1 MLFYIL
7 AGVLFIALVVFL
19 VYAAKNW
26 HWLHVT
32 AVILVYLTATTGF
45 YCAGFVLKTRKAIVK
60 EFADAKLA
68 AETEEQRFLDK
79 LYGAQPN
86 PNGGFGEGSLK
97 GEVAKYNLLTTGKG
111 RSWDDAVLQARDE
124 NQVVF
129 DIPLPA
135 AAPAEDGMAPP
146 AEAAPPAGEPVDSTG
161 MYPSVG
167 SLIYAFQVS
176 SFTIGEGNQV
186 GVPGMYLGS
195 YRVTAVN
202 GTQVTTVP
210 QLAMTSDVR
219 VGDAISLFEKPPVD
233 THDVMVAALG
243 FGAEDK
249 PSIEEFREKFQATFP
264 PDMFGMDDASTVYQE
279 MVDEFSF
286 DGRPVTEIDQWLN
299 SQGRPSL
306 NPDAEEVL
314 VESQVQMDLEESV
327 DGTQDMITSGVFDT
341 LGRANDPELQLG
353 ATAKVPKAK
362 EGDDTDVI
370 LIDEPTA
377 SLGYVRQDGTQVQS
391 WEETGKTQSIRRL
404 FSRRIRDYTSEIE
417 QLDFDTDVVQR
428 RVSEY
433 ARYDA
438 SLKASLADAEVQQVL
453 RDSKISDLTQDQ
465 QSLRADLQLA
475 NGYLEQLESRLGQ
488 LKQEIRDSYLQ
499 ISYLHGQSLEQAA
512 AWAVGQ

>member
-1 MLFYIL
+1 M
-7 AGVLFIALVVFL
+7 
-19 VYAAKNW
+19 
-26 HWLHVT
+26 
-32 AVILVYLTATTGF
+32 
-45 YCAGFVLKTRKAIVK
+45 
-60 EFADAKLA
+60 
-68 AETEEQRFLDK
+68 
-79 LYGAQPN
+79 
-86 PNGGFGEGSLK
+86 
-97 GEVAKYNLLTTGKG
+97 
-111 RSWDDAVLQARDE
+111 
-124 NQVVF
+124 
-129 DIPLPA
+129 
-135 AAPAEDGMAPP
+135 
-146 AEAAPPAGEPVDSTG
+146 
-161 MYPSVG
+161 
-167 SLIYAFQVS
+167 
-176 SFTIGEGNQV
+176 
-186 GVPGMYLGS
+186 
-195 YRVTAVN
+195 
-202 GTQVTTVP
+202 
-210 QLAMTSDVR
+210 
-219 VGDAISLFEKPPVD
+219 
-233 THDVMVAALG
+233 
-243 FGAEDK
+243 
-249 PSIEEFREKFQATFP
+249 
-264 PDMFGMDDASTVYQE
+264 
-279 MVDEFSF
+279 
-286 DGRPVTEIDQWLN
+286 
-299 SQGRPSL
+299 
-306 NPDAEEVL
+306 
-314 VESQVQMDLEESV
+314 VESQVQIDLEESV

-391 WEETGKTQSIRRL
+391 WEETGKTKSIRRL
-404 FSRRIRDYTSEIE
+404 FSRRLRDYTSEIE